1 MTLPATASSK
11 PGDERQVRRARAAGA
26 VARTVIVAVLLLLA
40 WASWTGAQQDEL
52 SEYQLK
58 AAFIYNFAKF
68 VEWPGDAFADGS
80 APLRICVLGEN
91 PFGGELAR
99 TVEGKKINGRGLT
112 VKQFSDSRMAK
123 GCHVLFVSASERG
136 HVPQVLDTL
145 RDSSTL
151 TVSETR
157 EFIRMGGMITFLM
170 EDGKVRFEVN
180 LRASEQARLKISSK
194 LLSLARRVWS
204 LSDGKG

>member
-1 MTLPATASSK
+1 M
-11 PGDERQVRRARAAGA
+11 
-26 VARTVIVAVLLLLA
+26 ILLFLSLA
-40 WASWTGAQQDEL
+40 PYGSTQMEGL
-52 SEYQLK
+52 SEYQVK
-58 AAFIYNFAKF
+58 AAFIYNFVKF
-68 VEWPGDAFADGS
+68 MEWPAEAFAAGND
-80 APLRICVLGEN
+80 PLRICVLGEN

-99 TVEGKKINGRGLT
+99 TVEGKKINGRALT

-136 HVPQVLDTL
+136 RAPQVLDAL

-151 TVSETR
+151 TVSETE
-157 EFIRMGGMITFLM
+157 EFIRMGGMIKFVL

-180 LRASEQARLKISSK
+180 LRASEQARLKISAK